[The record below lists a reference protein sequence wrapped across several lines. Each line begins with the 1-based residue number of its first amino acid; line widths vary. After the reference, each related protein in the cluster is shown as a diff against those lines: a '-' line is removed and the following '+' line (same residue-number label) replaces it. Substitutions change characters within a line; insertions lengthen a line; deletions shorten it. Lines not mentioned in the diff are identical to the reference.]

1 MNIQDQVE
9 QLLQDQEETS
19 NEILLQILHELKK
32 ININLKRALN
42 NKNKNRDYYNF
53 INKLRDKLKP
63 NPQENIYPTI
73 RFEDK
78 TIGLSKNGYLY
89 DKATNQ
95 DLKAHE
101 AYKLYQFLYKNQEKL
116 EEFISFN

>member
-9 QLLQDQEETS
+9 QLLQEQDDNT
-19 NEILLQILHELKK
+19 NEILLQILQELKK
-32 ININLKRALN
+32 ININLKRSLN

-53 INKLRDKLKP
+53 VNSLRDKLKP
-63 NPQENIYPTI
+63 KPKENIYPEI

-78 TIGLSKNGYLY
+78 TIGVSKNGYLY

-101 AYKLYQFLYKNQEKL
+101 AYKLYQFLYKNQDKL
-116 EEFISFN
+116 DDYINFD